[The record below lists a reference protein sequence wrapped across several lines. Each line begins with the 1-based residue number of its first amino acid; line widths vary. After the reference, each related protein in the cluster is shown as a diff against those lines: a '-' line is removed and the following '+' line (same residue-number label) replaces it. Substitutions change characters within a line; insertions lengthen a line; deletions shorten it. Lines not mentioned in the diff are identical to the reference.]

1 MNETCMIPLQ
11 SDTTIVSCFSVPGV
25 KRENI
30 YGNGPKQRQ
39 QRAFSPRNNPQKKA
53 LSSKVQDDGRGG
65 RGYYYFIGAASCKV
79 TGQGTEDRLTANWV
93 LQPYIGIVH

>member
-1 MNETCMIPLQ
+1 MEMGPN
-11 SDTTIVSCFSVPGV
+11 SASKGRSVQEITH
-25 KRENI
+25 R
-30 YGNGPKQRQ
+30 
-39 QRAFSPRNNPQKKA
+39 KKA
-53 LSSKVQDDGRGG
+53 LSSEVQDDGRGG